1 MLDSWV
7 LIWAF
12 PSVSEKSISPSTSAP
27 LVSGANPPLTLASP
41 PSSQGRRIQTG
52 LRWTHT
58 HTHTHTLHLTV
69 FPFLS
74 LYYNSTSKDHIQIQK
89 LLTLDFLDH
98 FGAIAT
104 LTNLFLPKI
113 LSFGFLCTEL
123 FLFSHIL
130 LLYFGVYLFCS
141 WLSVSFKTQVFTI
154 TSFSLS

>member
-58 HTHTHTLHLTV
+58 HTHTPFTWLFFPSYHFTTTVLLKITL
-69 FPFLS
+69 
-74 LYYNSTSKDHIQIQK
+74 QIQK